1 MRCNYEKLPSLDS
14 IGSRVHFS
22 TIWLLFNIY
31 WSNLMDSYTIE
42 DLFQSINDIYLQ
54 LDEGA
59 VDLKTANEITANCC
73 KAFLDQLQGE

>member
-1 MRCNYEKLPSLDS
+1 MF

-22 TIWLLFNIY
+22 TIRLLFNIY

-54 LDEGA
+54 LDEGT
-59 VDLKTANEITANCC
+59 VDLKTANEIAANCC
-73 KAFLDQLQGE
+73 KAFLDKNQGE

>member
-1 MRCNYEKLPSLDS
+1 MF
-14 IGSRVHFS
+14 IGFPVHFS
-22 TIWLLFNIY
+22 TNCLAFNRKRN
-31 WSNLMDSYTIE
+31 NLMDSYTIE

>member
-1 MRCNYEKLPSLDS
+1 MDKLE
-14 IGSRVHFS
+14 
-22 TIWLLFNIY
+22 TT
-31 WSNLMDSYTIE
+31 YTIE